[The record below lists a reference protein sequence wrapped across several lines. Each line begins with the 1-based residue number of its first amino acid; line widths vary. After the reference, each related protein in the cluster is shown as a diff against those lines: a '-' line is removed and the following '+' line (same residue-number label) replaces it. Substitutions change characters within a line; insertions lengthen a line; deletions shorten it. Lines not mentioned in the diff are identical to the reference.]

1 MCYSVREGAMKEV
14 RIYHFWGPCRD
25 AEVRIEIGDLLNP
38 EKIRIRESWDEHER
52 DYVIRL
58 ERNGKLILKMKYEKT
73 PWFFYSGRLIES
85 RRSRGDVATAVDILR
100 WFTRPIDE
108 MLNELFPDLKEG
120 E

>member
-1 MCYSVREGAMKEV
+1 
-14 RIYHFWGPCRD
+14 
-25 AEVRIEIGDLLNP
+25 VRIEIGDLLNH
-38 EKIRIRESWDEHER
+38 ETIRVRESWDEDER

-58 ERNGKLILKMKYEKT
+58 ERNGKLILKMKYEET

-100 WFTRPIDE
+100 WFTSPIDE
-108 MLNELFPDLKEG
+108 MLNALKAG